1 MLASKLRSS
10 VSTSEVILEI
20 ILICEHPTTTWL
32 HAIEGSFLLV
42 HTLDVL
48 GQITR
53 VGKHSSAVVLF
64 ANKL

>member
-10 VSTSEVILEI
+10 VSTSEVILKI
-20 ILICEHPTTTWL
+20 SLVCELPTTTWL
-32 HAIEGSFLLV
+32 HTIEGSFLLV
-42 HTLDVL
+42 HRLDVL